1 MDFVEDL
8 LPIFTVDSVIVVAG
22 IVYVMDSF

>member
-1 MDFVEDL
+1 VDFVEDL